1 MATLP
6 FEPESLTPAER
17 AIVAAAQT
25 DRASHGATLGGPYLP
40 LFNHPELAR
49 RIEALGSFLKFEG
62 LLPRD
67 VYQVIVLR
75 VARTTGAA
83 FEWVDHVAH
92 AREAGVPREVL
103 NGLLAGT
110 TLAGNSRYADVL
122 AVVDAALAW
131 CDVPADVQARVIAS
145 LGTRAFIEIVVLAGF
160 YQMFSAINQGFAVP
174 LPAGIETPFQ
184 ANRRGRP

>member
-6 FEPESLTPAER
+6 FELESLTPAER
-17 AIVAAAQT
+17 AIIDTARA
-25 DRASHGATLGGPYLP
+25 DRASRGATLGGPYLP

-92 AREAGVPREVL
+92 AREAGVPEAVVSR
-103 NGLLAGT
+103 LLEGST
-110 TLAGNSRYADVL
+110 VPEDSHYADVL
-122 AVVDAALAW
+122 AVIDAALAW
-131 CDVPADVQARVIAS
+131 RDVPADVQARVIAS
-145 LGTRAFIEIVVLAGF
+145 LGTRAFIEVVVVAGF

-174 LPAGIETPFQ
+174 LPAGVETPF
-184 ANRRGRP
+184 